1 MKKLFLMLAAGFMAV
16 SANAQNTAIT
26 ANKAESRLLMV
37 VSSRL
42 LLLLSVYAL
51 VRT

>member
-26 ANKAESRLLMV
+26 ANKAGDNW
-37 VSSRL
+37 
-42 LLLLSVYAL
+42 YIGANAG